1 MNEEKPKFKI
11 EKQEAKRDIL
21 QAGRDIIIQQPSENE
36 KLTFPFPPNLHN
48 QTPPEPN
55 FVGRKEILET
65 ITEWYTNP
73 EVRIGAL
80 IGWGGVGKSAIV
92 RKWYDTL
99 ESNAI
104 KPDGI
109 FWWGFYRNAYLD
121 RFLDALLEYLAQGRV
136 DLKEF
141 RGTWK
146 KVDKIKELIL
156 EGEYLIILDGLE
168 QMQKGEVSG
177 EEFGSMAHRECSDL
191 LRFLADG
198 KDKGLCLI
206 TTRYPLTDIKNYEG
220 TVYQKKEVKRLELED
235 ARALFKKVGVEGSQD
250 EIDSVIEEYG
260 GHALSLILLS
270 KYLVEDFGGDIN
282 KAKDI
287 PPFHS
292 DKEAGG
298 KAHRILLWYER
309 QLGEEQRAFMRLF
322 SLFRGAV
329 REEDFEGVFQAKMET
344 EMNQAL
350 RAMSSFSFKRMVDNL
365 CDRRLIS
372 KGQENTYA
380 THPLIKNYFKSDF
393 DEKNKKLCHKRIYQ
407 YFGEYAPEQPETL
420 EEMQPLFEQI
430 YHGCAAGLYD
440 EALYYVYWVKIH
452 REEENFIVHKLG
464 AWETDLSLA
473 KTFFPEGNLSQIPL
487 VSKKIDQGWLHN
499 EAGLALLNAGRPKEA
514 EESLKGAIDSYLECN
529 QIANASVGYQ
539 SLVDLHFRAGELERA
554 LLSAKKA
561 LGVAEKANSARDII
575 DSKVYLAW
583 ILFLLGKVEEA
594 DNWFRQADDLKIK
607 IYPEGHRLSSLYG
620 VFFADF
626 LLSIK
631 RIDEALERTK
641 ENLEICKSQ
650 NWRND
655 ISRCHRCLGAI
666 EKLMGNHEEAE
677 VHLQNAIDIARK
689 VGVPFLEIETLLESS
704 RLHLDMKRHE
714 DAIRAANE
722 VQKICAR
729 TGFKF
734 YESEAEVVLGKAY
747 LALNDLEQAKTFA
760 QSAYEK
766 AVGTHYRWPEG
777 DAAHLLGEIYLA
789 AGDNV
794 NARKW
799 LEKAVACRKEISD
812 PKVEESERILKSL

>member
-1 MNEEKPKFKI
+1 
-11 EKQEAKRDIL
+11 
-21 QAGRDIIIQQPSENE
+21 
-36 KLTFPFPPNLHN
+36 
-48 QTPPEPN
+48 
-55 FVGRKEILET
+55 
-65 ITEWYTNP
+65 
-73 EVRIGAL
+73 
-80 IGWGGVGKSAIV
+80 
-92 RKWYDTL
+92 
-99 ESNAI
+99 
-104 KPDGI
+104 
-109 FWWGFYRNAYLD
+109 
-121 RFLDALLEYLAQGRV
+121 LEYLAQGRV

-220 TVYQKKEVKRLELED
+220 AEYQKKEVERLELKD
-235 ARALFKKVGVEGSQD
+235 ARALFKKVGVKGSQ
-250 EIDSVIEEYG
+250 EVIDSVIEEYN

-270 KYLVEDFGGDIN
+270 NYLVEDFGGDII
-282 KAKDI
+282 KAKEI
-287 PPFHS
+287 PPFYS

-309 QLGEEQRAFMRLF
+309 QLIEEQRAFTKVF
-322 SLFRGAV
+322 SLFRQAV
-329 REEDFEGVFQAKMET
+329 RVEDFEGVFRAEMET
-344 EMNQAL
+344 KMNQTL
-350 RAMSSFSFKRMVDNL
+350 REMSDFSFKRMVDNL

-372 KGQENTYA
+372 RGQDDTFA
-380 THPLIKNYFKSDF
+380 THPLIKNYFKSIFKEED
-393 DEKNKKLCHKRIYQ
+393 KKLCHKRIYQ
-407 YFGEYAPEQPETL
+407 YFGERAPEQPETL
-420 EEMQPLFEQI
+420 EAMQPLFEQV

-440 EALYYVYWVKIH
+440 DALYYVYWVKIH

-514 EESLKGAIDSYLECN
+514 EESLKGAIDSYLEYN
-529 QIANASVGYQ
+529 QIAYASVGYQ

-575 DSKVYLAW
+575 GSKVYLAW

-594 DNWFRQADDLKIK
+594 DNWFRQAIDDLKIK
-607 IYPEGHRLSSLYG
+607 IHPEGHRLDSLYG

-631 RIDEALERTK
+631 RIDEAFELTK
-641 ENLEICKSQ
+641 QNLEIGESQ
-650 NWRND
+650 NWIND
-655 ISRCHRCLGAI
+655 ISRCQRCLGTI
-666 EKLMGNHEEAE
+666 ERIKKNHKEAA
-677 VHLQNAIDIARK
+677 VHLQTALEIARK
-689 VGVPFLEIETLLESS
+689 VGMPSLEIEALLESG
-704 RLHLDMKRHE
+704 RLHLDKGRHN
-714 DAIRAANE
+714 DAIRDANE
-722 VQKICAR
+722 VLTICAR
-729 TGFKF
+729 TGFKL
-734 YESEAEVVLGKAY
+734 YEPEAEIVLGKAY
-747 LALNDLEQAKTFA
+747 QALNDLEKAKNFA

-766 AVGTHYRWPEG
+766 AIGMNYRWPEG
-777 DAAHLLGEIYLA
+777 DAAHLLGELYLTMGDKEC
-789 AGDNV
+789 AGE
-794 NARKW
+794 W
-799 LEKAVACRKEISD
+799 LEKAVACRQEILD
-812 PKVEESERILKSL
+812 PTVKQSETILKSL